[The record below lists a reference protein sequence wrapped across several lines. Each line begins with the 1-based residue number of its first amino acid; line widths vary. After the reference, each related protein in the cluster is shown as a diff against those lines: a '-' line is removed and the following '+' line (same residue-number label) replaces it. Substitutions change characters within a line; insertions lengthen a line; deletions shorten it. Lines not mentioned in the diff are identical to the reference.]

1 VIAAP
6 VPVSQFSPRRRVR
19 SSAAPKP
26 ANRAKRRRREGD
38 G

>member
-6 VPVSQFSPRRRVR
+6 VPVGQFSSRRPVR
-19 SSAAPKP
+19 LSAAPKP
-26 ANRAKRRRREGD
+26 ANSAKRGRREGD